1 MNMDIEN
8 LGKTIKSQRL
18 QRHISQAKL
27 SKLLDMKQALL
38 SEWETGKKTIP
49 QYKIKLIEDIFKK
62 LDTLSDAEIES
73 YVKRRKYKQIR
84 YDVATGQPLSNIKKH
99 LMNAVSKKLLRQQLK
114 SNRTTLSDKPKG
126 IALFAGCG
134 GLSRGFHQAGF
145 DVVGFAE
152 LEHNFHVTYKK
163 NFPNSLLLG
172 DDVRNITNDDVKDWK
187 VAFGE
192 IDVLF
197 GGPPCQGFSLA
208 GKRDVFD
215 PRNELYLEFV
225 RIASVLKP
233 KTILLEN
240 VRLLT
245 SMKTVN
251 GNYASEDIVDRFEKI
266 GYTMSFQ
273 IVNAKDYGVPQS
285 RERVIFI
292 GVRKD
297 LDIDHVVF
305 PEKTHG
311 PANELTLFPSLK
323 PYVTFRDATRDLERL
338 ESGEASKKDRLHFA
352 ITHPD
357 HVIKWLKITPEG
369 ESAHNNADPDMR
381 PKSGYNTTYKRIRWD
396 EPSST
401 IGTTFSMISGSRN
414 VHPQDTRAFTIR
426 EAARCQTFPDSFLWE
441 GRWGTIRT
449 MIGNA
454 VPPLLA
460 EVMAKHIMK
469 SYIKK
474 EAKPSSVQPQAT
486 YKNIQL
492 PS

>member
-1 MNMDIEN
+1 MDIKN
-8 LGKTIKSQRL
+8 FGKSIKPQRL

-27 SKLLDMKQALL
+27 SKLLDIKQAIL
-38 SEWETGKKTIP
+38 SDWETGKRTVP
-49 QYKIKLIEDIFKK
+49 QDKIELVEALILK
-62 LDTLSDAEIES
+62 LDTLNENELEDF
-73 YVKRRKYKQIR
+73 VKRRKYKQIR
-84 YDVATGQPLSNIKKH
+84 YDVPTSKPLTK
-99 LMNAVSKKLLRQQLK
+99 SKNHVMSGAAKNLLQQQLK
-114 SNRTTLSDKPKG
+114 NVNNKLSNKPKG

-134 GLSRGFHQAGF
+134 GLSQGFHNAGF

-152 LEHNFHVTYKK
+152 LEHDFHKTYQK
-163 NFPNSLLLG
+163 NFPHSLLLG
-172 DDVRNITNDDVKDWK
+172 DDVRNITNADVQDWK
-187 VAFGE
+187 TYFGE

-225 RIASVLKP
+225 RLASCLKP
-233 KTILLEN
+233 KTVLLEN

-251 GNYASEDIVDRFEKI
+251 GNYASEDIVNRFEKI
-266 GYTMSFQ
+266 GYDMSFQ
-273 IVNAKDYGVPQS
+273 VINAKEYGVPQS

-297 LDIDHVVF
+297 LDIDQVAF

-311 PANELTLFPSLK
+311 SANELTLFSNLK
-323 PYVTFRDATRDLERL
+323 SYVTFRDATQDLERL
-338 ESGEASKKDRLHFA
+338 ESGKKSKKDSFHFA

-357 HVIKWLKITPEG
+357 HVIKWLKKTPEG
-369 ESAHNNADPDMR
+369 QSAHLNPDPNMR
-381 PKSGYNTTYKRIRWD
+381 PKSGYNTTYKRIKWD
-396 EPSST
+396 EPCST

-414 VHPQDTRAFTIR
+414 VHPQDTRSLTIR
-426 EAARCQTFPDSFLWE
+426 EAARCQTFPDSFVWE
-441 GRWGTIRT
+441 GKWGTIRT

-460 EVMAKHIMK
+460 EVMANHIMK
-469 SYIKK
+469 SYIKPQL
-474 EAKPSSVQPQAT
+474 KPAVVQAQVA
-486 YKNIQL
+486 YKSIQL
-492 PS
+492 LG